1 MRNFVVF
8 SGLAATAQFGVGAR
22 RSRRLGDQKHEAR
35 GTPGPLAFFTLK
47 RRERRA
53 PLAQGRARRADCCRF
68 RPVAKADNQEVANE
82 IISDRQISLVL
93 AKAAAGAVVV
103 LAVAGRHTAGES
115 PASDPVEFI
124 MHEFLVGADGRRLW
138 PKNNLCLVAS
148 SPVKTKNL

>member
-1 MRNFVVF
+1 MWDYVVLG
-8 SGLAATAQFGVGAR
+8 GLAATAQSGVGAR
-22 RSRRLGDQKHEAR
+22 RSPRLGDQKHEAR

-53 PLAQGRARRADCCRF
+53 PLAQGNARRADCCRF

-82 IISDRQISLVL
+82 IVSDRQISLVL
-93 AKAAAGAVVV
+93 AVT
-103 LAVAGRHTAGES
+103 GRTTAGES